1 MKKLGEMLAELFEAA
16 GFEQSN
22 EKVADIVKNTISL
35 DLPDG
40 FESKFHEVFYKP
52 DRAKQVFKAELM
64 SAFADNAN
72 RELKDFLKSEGFSD
86 TEISEMAGSKMYK
99 ENLVTAIKKATE
111 KAKSEG
117 KGGNTAA
124 LEELKK
130 QLAEADGRIRGEVEK
145 ALQPFQSENQTLKQ
159 RLIEN
164 LEARLYDFEN
174 LNVPKLTKAATV
186 KAAVNAYLDSIGG
199 EVLLDPLSGQTK
211 IHKKGEKDVP
221 LYLQG
226 KEVSNFDDIKSLAV
240 QTHLKDY
247 LTQPGGNGGAGGAN
261 TTTTTAASAA
271 AAGAQKPNVNTLAA
285 SNYDKLLA
293 GFSND

>member
-16 GFEQSN
+16 GFEQTN

-164 LEARLYDFEN
+164 LEAQLYDFEN

-199 EVLLDPLSGQTK
+199 EVFLDPLLGKTI

-247 LTQPGGNGGAGGAN
+247 LTQPGGNGGAGGPIPITPPTPAG
-261 TTTTTAASAA
+261 
-271 AAGAQKPNVNTLAA
+271 GAQKPNVNTLAA

>member
-16 GFEQSN
+16 GYEQSN
-22 EKVADIVKNTISL
+22 EKVAEIVKNTISL

-40 FESKFHEVFYKP
+40 FEAKFHDTFYKP

-72 RELKDFLKSEGFSD
+72 RELRDFLKAEGFSE
-86 TEISEMAGSKMYK
+86 TEISEMSGSKMYR

-111 KAKSEG
+111 KARSEG

-124 LEELKK
+124 IEELKK
-130 QLAEADGRIRGEVEK
+130 QLAEADNRIKAELEK
-145 ALQPFQSENQTLKQ
+145 ALQPVQSENQILKS
-159 RLIEN
+159 RLLEN
-164 LEARLYDFEN
+164 LEARLFDFEN

-199 EVLLDPLSGQTK
+199 EISLDPISGTTK
-211 IHKKGEKDVP
+211 IHKKNEKDVP

-226 KEVSNFDDIKSLAV
+226 KEVNNFDDIKSLAV

-247 LTQPGGNGGAGGAN
+247 LIQPGGNGGSGGQTQ
-261 TTTTTAASAA
+261 TTTTTATTAN
-271 AAGAQKPNVNTLAA
+271 AGAQKPNVNTLAA

-293 GFSND
+293 GFSNE

>member
-1 MKKLGEMLAELFEAA
+1 MKKLGEVLAELFEAA

-22 EKVADIVKNTISL
+22 EKVAEIVKNTISM

-40 FESKFHEVFYKP
+40 FETKFHDAYYRP

-86 TEISEMAGSKMYK
+86 AEIIEMAGSKMYR

-111 KAKSEG
+111 KAKLEG

-124 LEELKK
+124 IEELKK
-130 QLAEADGRIRGEVEK
+130 QLAEADGRIRTEVEK
-145 ALQPFQSENQTLKQ
+145 ALQPFQSENHILKSRLLETLES
-159 RLIEN
+159 RLF
-164 LEARLYDFEN
+164 DFEN

-199 EVLLDPLSGQTK
+199 EIYLDPLSGTTK

-226 KEVSNFDDIKSLAV
+226 KEVNNFDDVKSLAV
-240 QTHLKDY
+240 QTHLKEY
-247 LTQPGGNGGAGGAN
+247 LTSPGGNGKSGEPPIFTPPAKGGGAD
-261 TTTTTAASAA
+261 
-271 AAGAQKPNVNTLAA
+271 KPNVNTLAA
-285 SNYDKLLA
+285 SNYDSLLA
-293 GFSND
+293 SISNNE

>member
-16 GFEQSN
+16 GYEQSN
-22 EKVADIVKNTISL
+22 EKVAEIVKNTISL

-40 FESKFHEVFYKP
+40 FEAKFHDTFYKP

-72 RELKDFLKSEGFSD
+72 RELRDFLKAEGFSE
-86 TEISEMAGSKMYK
+86 TEISEMSGSKMYR

-111 KAKSEG
+111 KARSEG

-124 LEELKK
+124 IEELKK
-130 QLAEADGRIRGEVEK
+130 QLAEADNRIKAELEK
-145 ALQPFQSENQTLKQ
+145 ALQPVQSENQVLKS
-159 RLIEN
+159 RLLEN

-199 EVLLDPLSGQTK
+199 EISLDPISGTTK
-211 IHKKGEKDVP
+211 IHKKNEKDVP

-226 KEVSNFDDIKSLAV
+226 KEVNNFDDIKSLAV

-247 LTQPGGNGGAGGAN
+247 LIQPGGNGGSGGN
-261 TTTTTAASAA
+261 PTPITPPNPSGG
-271 AAGAQKPNVNTLAA
+271 GAQKPNVNTLAA

>member
-16 GFEQSN
+16 GYEQSN
-22 EKVADIVKNTISL
+22 EKVAEIVKNTISL

-40 FESKFHEVFYKP
+40 FEAKFHDTFYKP

-72 RELKDFLKSEGFSD
+72 RELRDFLKAEGFSE
-86 TEISEMAGSKMYK
+86 TEISEMSGSKMYR

-111 KAKSEG
+111 KARSEG

-124 LEELKK
+124 IEELKK
-130 QLAEADGRIRGEVEK
+130 QLAEADNRIKAELEK
-145 ALQPFQSENQTLKQ
+145 ALQPVQSENQILKS
-159 RLIEN
+159 RLLEN
-164 LEARLYDFEN
+164 LEARLFDFEN

-199 EVLLDPLSGQTK
+199 EISLDPISGTTK
-211 IHKKGEKDVP
+211 IHKKNEKDVP

-226 KEVSNFDDIKSLAV
+226 KEVNNFEDIKSLAV

-247 LTQPGGNGGAGGAN
+247 LIQPGGNGGSGGQPPITPPIN
-261 TTTTTAASAA
+261 LPGG
-271 AAGAQKPNVNTLAA
+271 GAQKPNVNTLAA